1 MNLDTLS
8 KIAVG
13 TTGVVASQVSETAIT
28 QISEPQTGWLNAIV
42 QVVIAVSTIISLIKK
57 SKHGKN

>member
-1 MNLDTLS
+1 MNLESLS

-28 QISEPQTGWLNAIV
+28 QIAEPQTGWLNASV
-42 QVVIAVSTIISLIKK
+42 QVVIAVSTIISLIKQK
-57 SKHGKN
+57 RNGKN